1 MSDID
6 TTDASVAE
14 DSFDSVE
21 GFDSDDYV
29 ADENTPFDSDVD
41 DSSGFVSESEP
52 VEALFELDGT
62 PITLDEAR
70 NGYLRQSDYT
80 KKTQELAEMRQRLAD
95 AEAITEALR
104 SDPANTLK
112 ALGDAFG
119 KQQVEAQTPLSMAQH
134 WVLANDPQFD
144 EKTSTF
150 TTSDTRHVDAAFE
163 YCFNT
168 LAMINDPSTP
178 EPKRGQKSY
187 IVLPNFLPTSATSFD
202 RFAGQV
208 SNIIRHMPNVS
219 EKVLI
224 STYHPEHCDGG
235 TRSPVPIFVVTWK

>member
-1 MSDID
+1 MKQEEEEGEVDVNLQEYKKRRDEARRSPYPSVIVEVQSTPPPDFGSRSPLAQDQQQQQEAPQMKID
-6 TTDASVAE
+6 
-14 DSFDSVE
+14 
-21 GFDSDDYV
+21 
-29 ADENTPFDSDVD
+29 ADEGVTSEDVKRL
-41 DSSGFVSESEP
+41 
-52 VEALFELDGT
+52 EALFGMS
-62 PITLDEAR
+62 AA
-70 NGYLRQSDYT
+70 S
-80 KKTQELAEMRQRLAD
+80 KKAD
-95 AEAITEALR
+95 DAFY
-104 SDPANTLK
+104 D